1 MKKPAGAIGALLLL
15 CIIFCIL
22 SAVSLAGAQSEPFYK
37 GKTLKVLVGT
47 TAGSLYDLWAR
58 TVAAH
63 IGRHIPGNP
72 ETLAQNMP
80 GAGHKIAT
88 NYMYNVA
95 KPDGLTIIGSI
106 LPGVYMDQLVG
117 RPEVK
122 YDWAKFVWIGS
133 PVKSESQMTMRVDTR
148 YKSIEDMRNAKE
160 PIRCGSTGT
169 SGTDYM
175 VSRLLEEIVPPLKIH
190 SVLGYPGGPEL
201 DLAIERGEI
210 VCRTFTIETYFARE
224 PYITWKKKGFV
235 FNPFQTGRK
244 RDARLAEVPTLH
256 EIMDHYKTAESGR
269 RLATVILANGSL
281 GRPIFTSPGTPPDRV
296 KVLRDAFEK
305 MLKDPVFLDD
315 VKKKKFELDPTSGEE
330 LEAIVK
336 EVMTQPPE
344 TIDRLKKLLVPS
356 WSK

>member
-1 MKKPAGAIGALLLL
+1 MKPSAKTIVASLFLIHACSFITVAALH
-15 CIIFCIL
+15 
-22 SAVSLAGAQSEPFYK
+22 AQSDPFYK
-37 GKTLKVLVGT
+37 GKTLKVIVGT

-58 TVAAH
+58 AVAAH

-72 ETLAQNMP
+72 ETLVQNMP
-80 GAGHKIAT
+80 GAGHKVAT

-133 PVKSESQMTMRVDTR
+133 PVKSESQMTMRADTPF
-148 YKSIEDMRNAKE
+148 KSIEDMRDAKE

-175 VSRLLEEIVPPLKIH
+175 ISRLLEEIFPPLKIH

-210 VCRTFTIETYFARE
+210 FCRTFTIETFFARE
-224 PYITWKKKGFV
+224 PYISWKKKGFV
-235 FNPFQTGRK
+235 VNPYQTGRK
-244 RDARLAEVPTLH
+244 RDPRLADVPTIH
-256 EIMDHYKTAESGR
+256 EVMDRYKTAEAGR
-269 RLATVILANGSL
+269 RLATVILANGTL
-281 GRPIFTSPGTPPDRV
+281 GRPIFTSPGTPPDRI
-296 KVLRDAFEK
+296 KTLRDAFDK
-305 MLKDPVFLDD
+305 MIKDPVFIDD
-315 VKKKKFELDPTSGEE
+315 IKKKKFELDPISGAE
-330 LEAIVK
+330 LESSVK

-344 TIDRLKKLLVPS
+344 VIDRLKKLLAS
-356 WSK
+356 

>member
-1 MKKPAGAIGALLLL
+1 MKKPAGAFAAALLV
-15 CIIFCIL
+15 
-22 SAVSLAGAQSEPFYK
+22 AMVWSLASVAPARAQSEPFYK
-37 GKTLKVLVGT
+37 GKTIKVLVGT

-80 GAGHKIAT
+80 GAGHKVAT

-122 YDWAKFVWIGS
+122 YDWAKFAWIGS
-133 PVKSESQMTMRVDTR
+133 PVKGDSQMTMRADTPF
-148 YKSIEDMRNAKE
+148 KSIEDMRNAKE
-160 PIRCGSTGT
+160 PIRCGTTGT

-175 VSRLLEEIVPPLKIH
+175 VSRLLEDIVPPLKIH

-210 VCRTFTIETYFARE
+210 MCRTFTIETFFARE
-224 PYITWKKKGFV
+224 PYITWKKTGFV
-235 FNPFQTGRK
+235 LNPYQTGRK
-244 RDARLAEVPTLH
+244 RDPRLADVPTLY
-256 EIMDHYKTAESGR
+256 EVMDRYKTPESGR
-269 RLATVILANGSL
+269 RLATVILANGTL

-296 KVLRDAFEK
+296 KVLREAFDK
-305 MLKDPVFLDD
+305 MIKDPAFLDD
-315 VKKKKFELDPTSGEE
+315 IKKKKFELDPISGAE
-330 LEAIVK
+330 LEVVVK
-336 EVMTQPPE
+336 EVMSQPPE
-344 TIDRLKKLLVPS
+344 IIDRLKKLLGQ
-356 WSK
+356 

>member
-1 MKKPAGAIGALLLL
+1 MNKNTPAIV
-15 CIIFCIL
+15 L
-22 SAVSLAGAQSEPFYK
+22 SLVLVSIWSLSSVARVAAQSEPFYK
-37 GKTLKVLVGT
+37 GKTLKVVVGT

-63 IGRHIPGNP
+63 LVRHIPGNP
-72 ETLAQNMP
+72 ESLVLNMP
-80 GAGHKIAT
+80 GAGHKVAT

-106 LPGVYMDQLVG
+106 LPGVYMDQLIG

-133 PVKSESQMTMRVDTR
+133 PVKSESQMTMRADAQ
-148 YKSIEDMRNAKE
+148 YKSIDDMRNAKE
-160 PIRCGSTGT
+160 PIRCGSSGT

-175 VSRLLEEIVPPLKIH
+175 VSRLLEEIMPPLKIH

-210 VCRTFTIETYFARE
+210 LCRTFTVETFFARE
-224 PYITWKKKGFV
+224 PYITWKKNGFV

-244 RDARLAEVPTLH
+244 RDPRLADVPTLY
-256 EIMDHYKTAESGR
+256 ELMDRYKTPESGR
-269 RLATVILANGSL
+269 RLATVILANGTL

-296 KVLRDAFEK
+296 KVLREAFDK
-305 MLKDPVFLDD
+305 MLKDPAFLDD
-315 VKKKKFELDPTSGEE
+315 IKKKKFELDPISGAE
-330 LEAIVK
+330 LEVTVK
-336 EVMTQPPE
+336 EVMSQPAE
-344 TIDRLKKLLVPS
+344 IIDRLKKLLG
-356 WSK
+356 

>member
-1 MKKPAGAIGALLLL
+1 MKKSAGLFGVSLLLIVWSL
-15 CIIFCIL
+15 SSV
-22 SAVSLAGAQSEPFYK
+22 SAVRAQSDPFYK
-37 GKTLKVLVGT
+37 GKTLKVVVGT

-63 IGRHIPGNP
+63 LIKQIPGNP
-72 ETLAQNMP
+72 DSLVQNMP
-80 GAGHKIAT
+80 GAGHKVAT

-122 YDWAKFVWIGS
+122 YDWSKFVWIGS
-133 PVKSESQMTMRVDTR
+133 PVKSESQMTMRADTP
-148 YKSIEDMRNAKE
+148 YKSIDDMRNAKE

-175 VSRLLEEIVPPLKIH
+175 VSRLLEEILPPLKIH

-210 VCRTFTIETYFARE
+210 LCRTFTVETFFARE
-224 PYITWKKKGFV
+224 PYISWKKKGFV
-235 FNPFQTGRK
+235 FNPYQTGRK
-244 RDARLAEVPTLH
+244 RDPRLADVPTLY
-256 EIMDHYKTAESGR
+256 ELMDRYKTPENGR
-269 RLATVILANGSL
+269 RLATVILANGTL

-296 KVLRDAFEK
+296 KVLREAFEK
-305 MLKDPVFLDD
+305 MLKDPAFLDD
-315 VKKKKFELDPTSGEE
+315 IKKKKFELDPISGAE

-344 TIDRLKKLLVPS
+344 IIERLKKLLG
-356 WSK
+356 

>member
-1 MKKPAGAIGALLLL
+1 MKKRALAVGCFLMLLAAL
-15 CIIFCIL
+15 GVA
-22 SAVSLAGAQSEPFYK
+22 SVSPGYAQGESFYK

-47 TAGSLYDLWAR
+47 TAGSLYDIWAR

-63 IGRHIPGNP
+63 LPRHIPGNP
-72 ETLAQNMP
+72 DSLAQNMP

-133 PVKSESQMTMRVDTR
+133 PVKSESQMTMRADAP
-148 YKSIEDMRNAKE
+148 YKSIDDMRKAKA
-160 PIRCGSTGT
+160 PPRCGTTGT

-175 VSRLLEEIVPPLKIH
+175 LARLLEEIMPPLKIH
-190 SVLGYPGGPEL
+190 SVLGYQGGPEL

-210 VCRTFTIETYFARE
+210 QCRTFTIETFFARE
-224 PYITWKKKGFV
+224 PYLTWKKKGFV
-235 FNPFQTGRK
+235 RNLYQTGRK
-244 RDARLAEVPTLH
+244 RDPRLADVSTLH
-256 EIMDHYKTAESGR
+256 EVMDGYKIPEDDR
-269 RLATVILANGSL
+269 RLANVILANGTL

-296 KVLRDAFEK
+296 KMLREAFEK
-305 MLKDPVFLDD
+305 MVKDPVFLEDA
-315 VKKKKFELDPTSGEE
+315 KKKNFELDPISGAE
-330 LEAIVK
+330 LEVIVK

-344 TIDRLKKLLVPS
+344 TIARLKKILAQQ
-356 WSK
+356 

>member
-1 MKKPAGAIGALLLL
+1 MKKPAGLFGVSLFLIVWSLSSV
-15 CIIFCIL
+15 
-22 SAVSLAGAQSEPFYK
+22 SAVPAQSDPFYK
-37 GKTLKVLVGT
+37 GKTVKVVVGT

-58 TVAAH
+58 TIAAH
-63 IGRHIPGNP
+63 LVKHIPGNP
-72 ETLAQNMP
+72 DSLVQNMP
-80 GAGHKIAT
+80 GAGHKVAT

-133 PVKSESQMTMRVDTR
+133 PVKSESQMTMRADTP
-148 YKSIEDMRNAKE
+148 YKSIDDMRNAKE
-160 PIRCGSTGT
+160 PIRCGSSGT

-175 VSRLLEEIVPPLKIH
+175 VSRLLEEILPPLKIH

-210 VCRTFTIETYFARE
+210 LCRTFTVETFFARE
-224 PYITWKKKGFV
+224 PYIGWKKKGFV
-235 FNPFQTGRK
+235 FNPYQTGRK
-244 RDARLAEVPTLH
+244 RDPRLADVPTLY
-256 EIMDHYKTAESGR
+256 ELMDRYKTPENGR
-269 RLATVILANGSL
+269 RLATVILANGTL

-296 KVLRDAFEK
+296 KVLREAFEK
-305 MLKDPVFLDD
+305 MLKDPAFLDD
-315 VKKKKFELDPTSGEE
+315 IKKKKFELDPISGAE

-344 TIDRLKKLLVPS
+344 IIERLKKLLG
-356 WSK
+356 

>member
-305 MLKDPVFLDD
+305 MLKDPVSLDD
-315 VKKKKFELDPTSGEE
+315 VKKKKFELDPISGEE
-330 LEAIVK
+330 LEAIVR

-344 TIDRLKKLLVPS
+344 TIDRLKKLLVP
-356 WSK
+356 

>member
-1 MKKPAGAIGALLLL
+1 MKKPAGAIVASLLL
-15 CIIFCIL
+15 IVWSL
-22 SAVSLAGAQSEPFYK
+22 SSVSGVGAQSDPFYK

-58 TVAAH
+58 TIAAH
-63 IGRHIPGNP
+63 LVKQIPGNP
-72 ETLAQNMP
+72 DSLVQNMP
-80 GAGHKIAT
+80 GASHKIAT
-88 NYMYNVA
+88 NYLYNVA

-106 LPGVYMDQLVG
+106 LPGVYMDQLIG

-133 PVKSESQMTMRVDTR
+133 PVKSESQMTMRADAP
-148 YKSIEDMRNAKE
+148 YKSIDDMRNSKE

-175 VSRLLEEIVPPLKIH
+175 VSRLLEEIMPPLKIH

-210 VCRTFTIETYFARE
+210 LCRTFTVETFFARE
-224 PYITWKKKGFV
+224 PYISWKKKGFV
-235 FNPFQTGRK
+235 FNPYQTGRK
-244 RDARLAEVPTLH
+244 RDPRLADVPTLY
-256 EIMDHYKTAESGR
+256 ELMDRYKTAENGR
-269 RLATVILANGSL
+269 RLATVILANGTL

-296 KVLRDAFEK
+296 KVLREAFEK
-305 MLKDPVFLDD
+305 MLKDPAFLDD
-315 VKKKKFELDPTSGEE
+315 IKKKKFELDPISGGE

-336 EVMTQPPE
+336 EVMTQPSE
-344 TIDRLKKLLVPS
+344 IIERLKKLLG
-356 WSK
+356 

>member
-1 MKKPAGAIGALLLL
+1 MKKSAGAIGVSLLL
-15 CIIFCIL
+15 IVWSL
-22 SAVSLAGAQSEPFYK
+22 SSVSAIRAQSDPFYK
-37 GKTLKVLVGT
+37 GKTLKVVVGT

-63 IGRHIPGNP
+63 LVKQIPGNP
-72 ETLAQNMP
+72 DSLVQNMP
-80 GAGHKIAT
+80 GAGHKVAT

-133 PVKSESQMTMRVDTR
+133 PVKSESQMTMRADTP
-148 YKSIEDMRNAKE
+148 YKSIDDMRNARE

-175 VSRLLEEIVPPLKIH
+175 VSRLLEEILPPLKIH

-210 VCRTFTIETYFARE
+210 LCRTFTVETFFARE
-224 PYITWKKKGFV
+224 PYISWKKKGFV
-235 FNPFQTGRK
+235 FNPYQTGRK
-244 RDARLAEVPTLH
+244 RDPRLADVPTLY
-256 EIMDHYKTAESGR
+256 ELMDRYKTPENGR
-269 RLATVILANGSL
+269 RLATVILANGTL

-296 KVLRDAFEK
+296 KVLREAFEK
-305 MLKDPVFLDD
+305 MLKDPAFLDD
-315 VKKKKFELDPTSGEE
+315 IKKKKFELDPISGAE

-344 TIDRLKKLLVPS
+344 IIERLKKLLG
-356 WSK
+356 

>member
-1 MKKPAGAIGALLLL
+1 MKKSAGLFGVSLLLIVWSL
-15 CIIFCIL
+15 SSV
-22 SAVSLAGAQSEPFYK
+22 SAVRAQSDPFYK
-37 GKTLKVLVGT
+37 GKTLKVVVGT

-58 TVAAH
+58 TIAAH
-63 IGRHIPGNP
+63 LVKQIPGNP
-72 ETLAQNMP
+72 DSLVQNMP
-80 GAGHKIAT
+80 GAGHKVAT

-133 PVKSESQMTMRVDTR
+133 PVKSESQMTMRADTP
-148 YKSIEDMRNAKE
+148 YKSIDDMRNAKE

-175 VSRLLEEIVPPLKIH
+175 VSRLLEEILPPLKIH

-210 VCRTFTIETYFARE
+210 LCRTFTVETFFARE
-224 PYITWKKKGFV
+224 PYISWKKKGFV
-235 FNPFQTGRK
+235 FNPYQTGRK
-244 RDARLAEVPTLH
+244 RDPRLADVPTLY
-256 EIMDHYKTAESGR
+256 ELMDRYKTPENGR
-269 RLATVILANGSL
+269 RLATVILANGTL

-296 KVLRDAFEK
+296 KVLREAFER
-305 MLKDPVFLDD
+305 MLKDPAFLDD
-315 VKKKKFELDPTSGEE
+315 IKKKKFELDPISGAE
-330 LEAIVK
+330 LDAIVK
-336 EVMTQPPE
+336 EVMTQPAE
-344 TIDRLKKLLVPS
+344 IIERLKKLLG
-356 WSK
+356 

>member
-1 MKKPAGAIGALLLL
+1 MKKSAGLFGVSLLLIVWSL
-15 CIIFCIL
+15 SSV
-22 SAVSLAGAQSEPFYK
+22 SAVRAQSDPFYK
-37 GKTLKVLVGT
+37 GKTLKVVVGT

-63 IGRHIPGNP
+63 LVKQIPGNP
-72 ETLAQNMP
+72 DSLVQNMP
-80 GAGHKIAT
+80 GAGHKVAT

-133 PVKSESQMTMRVDTR
+133 PVKSESQMTMRADTP
-148 YKSIEDMRNAKE
+148 YKSIDDMRNAKE

-175 VSRLLEEIVPPLKIH
+175 VSRLLEEILPPLKIH

-210 VCRTFTIETYFARE
+210 LCRTFTVETFFARE
-224 PYITWKKKGFV
+224 PYISWKKKGFV
-235 FNPFQTGRK
+235 FNPYQTGRK
-244 RDARLAEVPTLH
+244 RDPRLADVPTLY
-256 EIMDHYKTAESGR
+256 ELMDRYKTPENGR
-269 RLATVILANGSL
+269 RLATVILANGTL

-296 KVLRDAFEK
+296 KVLREAFEK
-305 MLKDPVFLDD
+305 MLKDPAFLDD
-315 VKKKKFELDPTSGEE
+315 IKKKKFELDPISGAE
-330 LEAIVK
+330 LDAIVK
-336 EVMTQPPE
+336 EVMTQPAE
-344 TIDRLKKLLVPS
+344 IIERLKKLLG
-356 WSK
+356 